1 MSLLVTTFGSAGQ
14 FCNLYLAHLDL
25 FPVVFATTTMGLCN
39 IVARSVTIFCPVFAE
54 VPYPVPAI
62 TFVVMSFVAAIL
74 ATQVRDKVK
83 SFY

>member
-1 MSLLVTTFGSAGQ
+1 MSLLLTTFGSAGQ

-25 FPVVFATTTMGLCN
+25 FPIVFATTTMGLCN
-39 IVARSVTIFCPVFAE
+39 IVARSVTIFAPVFAE

-62 TFVVMSFVAAIL
+62 TFAGMSLLAALL
-74 ATQVRDKVK
+74 ATQVGNKVK